1 VRRWRRRVGIGIA
14 FLSLSWNGCAVERDG
29 DVVARIDTE
38 EITLDGL
45 RQFREDATATY
56 REPEES
62 LEGWRFYLQT
72 MIDME
77 LLLIEA
83 GEQRLDLSP
92 GFSDRWDKERRK
104 KIIDEFTTRE
114 IVRELDL
121 SIDEIRQ
128 RFAQS
133 KWNRV
138 MQLAH
143 IRSETEAE
151 AQKVI
156 RDLEQGQAFEEVAR
170 ERSTIPLTAA
180 RGGEISHWLGYHNL
194 EELGL
199 NLEIGELL
207 LELRVGEVSRPIRV
221 GDNFETFKL
230 LDEGPAPESLRAA
243 FTRAEYMK
251 EFRSRW
257 LTLVDQLK
265 DRMKARVDGEA
276 VRFLVDKMAASG
288 NKGMLLAPDEQQVVL
303 CHFEGGQI
311 TLKQFAE
318 TYNALWFIR
327 SVSFDSAGIAD
338 FVESDLLPRALVY
351 QAATKEGLER
361 DPEIA
366 AWLVEKKN
374 ALLLEA
380 LREKEVVQRVAI
392 DSAMV
397 LDYYNSHPNQ
407 FMELEKIEV
416 AEILVATR
424 SEAEQ
429 LLQRIQQGEDIR
441 TLAAHHSIRT
451 GVEAGHF
458 HMHNHAS
465 ERRVFGGLYDAVLE
479 VPVGVVSGPVELEE
493 GHSIFEVTERVPPH
507 QAPLERAA
515 SRVEWWVQKQE
526 ENRLFEALFVRF
538 REKYA
543 SRVVVFDGQLGKLTT
558 N

>member
-1 VRRWRRRVGIGIA
+1 M
-14 FLSLSWNGCAVERDG
+14 
-29 DVVARIDTE
+29 VARIDTE

-56 REPEES
+56 REPDES
-62 LEGWRFYLQT
+62 LEGWQFYLQT

-83 GEQRLDLSP
+83 REQRLDLSP

-114 IVRELDL
+114 IVRALDL

-138 MQLAH
+138 MRLAH

-156 RDLEQGQAFEEVAR
+156 RDLEQGQPFEEVAR
-170 ERSTIPLTAA
+170 ERSTIALTAA
-180 RGGEISHWLGYHNL
+180 RGGEISHWLGHHNL

-251 EFRSRW
+251 EFRTRW

-288 NKGMLLAPDEQQVVL
+288 NKGMSLAPDEQQVVL
-303 CHFEGGQI
+303 CHFDGGQI

-327 SVSFDSAGIAD
+327 SVSFDSTGIAD

-351 QAATKEGLER
+351 QAATKQGLER

-366 AWLVEKKN
+366 AWLVEKN
-374 ALLLEA
+374 HALLLEA
-380 LREKEVVQRVAI
+380 LREKEVVQRVEV

-397 LDYYNSHPNQ
+397 LDYYTSHPDR
-407 FMELEKIEV
+407 FMELEEIEV

-429 LLQRIQQGEDIR
+429 LLQRIQQGGDIR
-441 TLAAHHSIRT
+441 RLAAQHSIRT
-451 GVEAGHF
+451 GVEGGHF
-458 HMHNHAS
+458 HMHNHPS

-493 GHSIFEVTERVPPH
+493 GFSIFAVEQRVPPH
-507 QAPLERAA
+507 QAPFEQAA
-515 SRVEWWVQKQE
+515 SRAQWWVQKQE
-526 ENRLFEALFVRF
+526 ENRLFELLFTRL

-543 SRVVVFDGQLGKLTT
+543 SRVVVFDGQFAKLTT

>member
-1 VRRWRRRVGIGIA
+1 VRTWRTRVGVGIT
-14 FLSLSWNGCAVERDG
+14 FLSLHGCAVENDG

-56 REPEES
+56 REPDES
-62 LEGWRFYLQT
+62 LEGWQFYLQT

-83 GEQRLDLSP
+83 REQRLDLSP

-114 IVRELDL
+114 IVRALDL

-138 MQLAH
+138 MRLAH

-156 RDLEQGQAFEEVAR
+156 RDLEQGQPFEEVAR
-170 ERSTIPLTAA
+170 ERSTIALTAA
-180 RGGEISHWLGYHNL
+180 RGGEISHWLGHHNL

-251 EFRSRW
+251 EFRTRW

-288 NKGMLLAPDEQQVVL
+288 NKGMSLAPDEQQVVL
-303 CHFEGGQI
+303 CHFDGGQI

-327 SVSFDSAGIAD
+327 SVSFDSTGIAD

-351 QAATKEGLER
+351 QAATKQGLER

-366 AWLVEKKN
+366 AWLVEKN
-374 ALLLEA
+374 HALLLEA
-380 LREKEVVQRVAI
+380 LREKEVVQRVEV

-397 LDYYNSHPNQ
+397 LDYYTSHPDR
-407 FMELEKIEV
+407 FMELEEIEV

-429 LLQRIQQGEDIR
+429 LLQRIQQGGDIR
-441 TLAAHHSIRT
+441 RLAAQHSIRT
-451 GVEAGHF
+451 GVEGGHF
-458 HMHNHAS
+458 HMHNHPS

-493 GHSIFEVTERVPPH
+493 GFSIFAVEQRVPPH
-507 QAPLERAA
+507 QAPFEQAA
-515 SRVEWWVQKQE
+515 SRAQWWVQKQE
-526 ENRLFEALFVRF
+526 ENRLFELLFTRL

-543 SRVVVFDGQLGKLTT
+543 SRVVVFDGQFAKLTT